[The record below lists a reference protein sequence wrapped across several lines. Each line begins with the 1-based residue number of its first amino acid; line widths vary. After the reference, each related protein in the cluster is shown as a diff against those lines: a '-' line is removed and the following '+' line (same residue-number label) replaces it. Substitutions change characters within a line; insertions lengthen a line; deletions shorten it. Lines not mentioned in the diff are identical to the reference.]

1 MVIFIFS
8 DLLGRLILQRFVI
21 IFLFCLFVH
30 RHGGFRHWLCHP
42 TDFSVKTIMIW
53 RPSKSFC
60 WEKFLLL
67 LVAFLLLVR

>member
-1 MVIFIFS
+1 M
-8 DLLGRLILQRFVI
+8 
-21 IFLFCLFVH
+21 
-30 RHGGFRHWLCHP
+30 RHPDQPKQPALTWLCHP